1 MAQLHE
7 VVEKLFVTNCFGPSS
22 FVAHVVDLTSIPHF
36 VVVLKEAAYGFAE
49 GVADAAA
56 EVSLIIISPV
66 LGSVA
71 IALTAEVIK
80 LSHDVVIGNV

>member
-7 VVEKLFVTNCFGPSS
+7 VVVKLIVTSCFGPSS

-71 IALTAEVIK
+71 IALTEVVK